1 MIFNFLKVY
10 ECFAYMCVGT
20 TVCSVSSEDKGEYHI
35 SWSQCT
41 NSGEPP
47 NALWEQ
53 NTGSLKEQRVL

>member
-1 MIFNFLKVY
+1 MSVLPT
-10 ECFAYMCVGT
+10 CVW
-20 TVCSVSSEDKGEYHI
+20 VPLCALCPQRIKESII
-35 SWSQCT
+35 SPGANVT